1 MRFYLFFVD
10 FLRDFEGIFHEN
22 NFAPLSDKWGKF
34 FKNQSL
40 VYIWGIVA
48 GLKVCR
54 ARLLSIHYKPLNQE
68 VTKGVY
74 NVSFFCPNTL
84 GIILSIPQQTT
95 NSLIARHLSGSS
107 NCER

>member
-1 MRFYLFFVD
+1 MYNQNYLDPSIKDLFRLLANCSDFAVLIFPTQLVD
-10 FLRDFEGIFHEN
+10 FQR
-22 NFAPLSDKWGKF
+22 P
-34 FKNQSL
+34 
-40 VYIWGIVA
+40 
-48 GLKVCR
+48 R

-95 NSLIARHLSGSS
+95 NTLIA
-107 NCER
+107 